1 MATRTLK
8 SPSEG
13 KNVTRGTRD
22 ALMSAASLVILIG
35 VLAMVDDRV
44 RDRFTPEGVWD
55 RVTTE
60 RGQLSMAGT
69 KAYSVIADHGR
80 LAMFVVAGSVL
91 VACMLRT

>member
-1 MATRTLK
+1 
-8 SPSEG
+8 
-13 KNVTRGTRD
+13 
-22 ALMSAASLVILIG
+22 MSAGALVILIG
-35 VLAMVDDRV
+35 VLAMIDDRV

-60 RGQLSMAGT
+60 RGQLSMAGS
-69 KAYSVIADHGR
+69 KAYGVIADHGR

>member
-1 MATRTLK
+1 M
-8 SPSEG
+8 
-13 KNVTRGTRD
+13 TRGTRD
-22 ALMSAASLVILIG
+22 ALMSAGALVILIG

-60 RGQLSMAGT
+60 RGQLSMAGS
-69 KAYSVIADHGR
+69 KAYDVIADHGR